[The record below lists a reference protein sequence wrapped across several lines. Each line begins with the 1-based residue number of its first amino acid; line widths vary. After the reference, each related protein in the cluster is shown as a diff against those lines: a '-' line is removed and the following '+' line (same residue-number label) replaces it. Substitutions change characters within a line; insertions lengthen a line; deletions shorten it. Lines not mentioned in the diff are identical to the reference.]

1 MTKSTTSKTSAKGAS
16 KKAQK
21 SNTIKKT
28 VKKEAG
34 DKPVTIKASVKQA
47 VNDSK
52 KKVEDSTPKEKR
64 VVDKDSILSD
74 FDTLLGSIDTNIA
87 SVRECKIKSPV
98 TIKDLRALSK
108 QVRQLRMD
116 VNRQIRKKRT
126 NTTTNVN
133 SGFMKA
139 VQVSDAMCA
148 FAKWKKDELHSRVDV
163 TKSICAYIKD
173 HNLQNP
179 EDRRQILADA
189 KLKKLLNLSNSKE
202 PLTYYSLQRHIQQ
215 HFVGSK

>member
-1 MTKSTTSKTSAKGAS
+1 MTKSTSSKTSAKGAA

-28 VKKEAG
+28 VKKEMT
-34 DKPVTIKASVKQA
+34 DKPVTIKASVKEA
-47 VNDSK
+47 VSVSK
-52 KKVEDSTPKEKR
+52 KKVEAAPKEKR

-74 FDTLLGSIDTNIA
+74 FDTLLGSINTSITG
-87 SVRECKIKSPV
+87 VRESKVKSPV

-116 VNRQIRKKRT
+116 VNRQIRKKRAST
-126 NTTTNVN
+126 NSNVN

-139 VQVSDAMCA
+139 VPVSDAMCT
-148 FAKWKKDELHSRVDV
+148 FARWKKEELHSRVDV
-163 TKSICAYIKD
+163 TKCICTYIKEQD
-173 HNLQNP
+173 LQNP

-189 KLKKLLNLSNSKE
+189 KLKKLLNLASSKE

>member
-1 MTKSTTSKTSAKGAS
+1 MTKSSTSKTSAKGAA

-28 VKKEAG
+28 VKKEMS
-34 DKPVTIKASVKQA
+34 DKPVTIKASVKEA
-47 VNDSK
+47 VSVSK
-52 KKVEDSTPKEKR
+52 KKVDAVPKEKR

-74 FDTLLGSIDTNIA
+74 FDTLLSSIDTNIT
-87 SVRECKIKSPV
+87 SVRESKVKSPV

-126 NTTTNVN
+126 NTATNVN

-139 VQVSDAMCA
+139 VPVSDSMCT

-163 TKSICAYIKD
+163 TKCICMYIKD
-173 HNLQNP
+173 NNLQNP

-189 KLKKLLNLSNSKE
+189 KLKKLLNLSGSKE